1 MTEIVRFGV
10 SLERELLQKF
20 DRLIRRSG
28 YGSRSKAI
36 ADIVREKLVQRE
48 WARGKEVVGTITM
61 IYNHHQREL
70 TSRLTNIQHDYHQAI
85 LASQHIHLDHD
96 NCLEVV
102 IVKGLPSKV
111 QALADGM
118 KACRGV
124 KHLALTMGSTGSGL
138 K

>member
-10 SLERELLQKF
+10 SLEKDLLQKF
-20 DRLIRRSG
+20 DRLIRHSG
-28 YGSRSKAI
+28 YVSRSKAL

-48 WARGKEVVGTITM
+48 WALGKGVVGTITM

-70 TSRLTNIQHDYHQAI
+70 TSRLTNIQHDYHQVV

-111 QALADGM
+111 QALAGGM

>member
-1 MTEIVRFGV
+1 MAEIVRFGV
-10 SLERELLQKF
+10 SLEKDLLQQF
-20 DRLIRRSG
+20 DRLIRHSG

-48 WARGKEVVGTITM
+48 WTLGKEVVGTITM
-61 IYNHHQREL
+61 IYNHHQRGL
-70 TSRLTNIQHDYHQAI
+70 TSRLTDIQHGYHREI
-85 LASQHIHLDHD
+85 LSSQHIHLNHD

-111 QALADGM
+111 QALADAM

-124 KHLALTMGSTGSGL
+124 KHLAMTMGSTGSGL